1 VSYWGIRS
9 RRSSKEGSRMDEGG
23 ESGNRGRDTR
33 AGGEDAGRQGIAG
46 DGPGS
51 ETERFRAVTELD
63 LRHNEAVTGESG
75 VPRSQRDHEL
85 RRQMNSLDEF
95 S

>member
-1 VSYWGIRS
+1 VI
-9 RRSSKEGSRMDEGG
+9 KMDQGG
-23 ESGNRGRDTR
+23 ESSTSQTGANRK
-33 AGGEDAGRQGIAG
+33 AGE

-51 ETERFRAVTELD
+51 ETERFQAIND

-75 VPRSQRDHEL
+75 VPHKQRDHEL
-85 RRQMNSLDEF
+85 RRQLHSLDEF

>member
-1 VSYWGIRS
+1 ME
-9 RRSSKEGSRMDEGG
+9 KGG
-23 ESGNRGRDTR
+23 NSNSQQQGLVAPTI
-33 AGGEDAGRQGIAG
+33 GE

-51 ETERFRAVTELD
+51 ETERFLAVTD
-63 LRHNEAVTGESG
+63 LRKNEAITGESG

-85 RRQMNSLDEF
+85 RRQLNSLDEF

>member
-1 VSYWGIRS
+1 M
-9 RRSSKEGSRMDEGG
+9 KDNDKA
-23 ESGNRGRDTR
+23 GNRTKQR
-33 AGGEDAGRQGIAG
+33 AADPRS

-51 ETERFRAVTELD
+51 ETERFRAVVD

-75 VPRSQRDHEL
+75 VPRHQRDHEL
-85 RRQMNSLDEF
+85 RRQLDSLDEF